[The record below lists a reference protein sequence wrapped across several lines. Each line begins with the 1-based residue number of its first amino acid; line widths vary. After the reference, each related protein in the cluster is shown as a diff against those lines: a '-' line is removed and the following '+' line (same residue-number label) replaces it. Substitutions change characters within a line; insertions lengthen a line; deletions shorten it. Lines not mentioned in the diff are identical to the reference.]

1 MITLEEVVPV
11 GQFLKPHGVKG
22 EISATVNVED
32 IEAFS
37 AIICSMNGI
46 LVPFFISSSRSKS
59 NVSVLLTLCD
69 IDSDVKAKK
78 FANKK
83 IYVLKREFDEMGDEV
98 YCDYFIGFSVYDCN
112 NELLGEIVDVDD
124 STENAL
130 FILRRDDKEFFIP
143 ISEDF
148 ITDIDN
154 DGKTI
159 NMDLPEGLVE
169 SQID

>member
-37 AIICSMNGI
+37 AIICSMDGI

-78 FANKK
+78 FANQNHNK
-83 IYVLKREFDEMGDEV
+83 I
-98 YCDYFIGFSVYDCN
+98 
-112 NELLGEIVDVDD
+112 
-124 STENAL
+124 
-130 FILRRDDKEFFIP
+130 
-143 ISEDF
+143 
-148 ITDIDN
+148 
-154 DGKTI
+154 
-159 NMDLPEGLVE
+159 GL
-169 SQID
+169 QAH